1 MAEGKKELVLSP
13 QERKRRSDRAKQ
25 LVKEGKLGGPNQ
37 GQGRKRTEK
46 ANEKLAREAARHS
59 QKMLDRLLDIIENG
73 KNSEALNA
81 MKMWIEIE
89 ATENAR
95 QDKEKVSE
103 LEGKSKDE
111 LMKFVIEKLIER
123 QDAGDKNLPFIDG
136 TAEEVESAGE
146 IESGSD

>member
-1 MAEGKKELVLSP
+1 MAEGKKLELSP
-13 QERKRRSDRAKQ
+13 QERKRRSDRARA

-73 KNSEALNA
+73 KNAEALNA

-89 ATENAR
+89 ATETSR
-95 QDKEKVSE
+95 KDKERVSE

-111 LMKFVIEKLIER
+111 LMKFVFEKLLER
-123 QDAGDKNLPFIDG
+123 DNSGDNPVDFVEG
-136 TAEEVESAGE
+136 RAEDITDVKV
-146 IESGSD
+146 IESGD